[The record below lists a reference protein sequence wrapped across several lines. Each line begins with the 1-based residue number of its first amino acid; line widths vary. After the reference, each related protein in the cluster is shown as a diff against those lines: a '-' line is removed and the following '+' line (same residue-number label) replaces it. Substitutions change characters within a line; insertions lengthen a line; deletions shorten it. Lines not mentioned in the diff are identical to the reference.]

1 MKKFLNKNVGL
12 IEIVTNKF
20 VIEQYEKRP
29 DIYEP
34 VIETKPKAKK
44 D

>member
-12 IEIVTNKF
+12 IETVTNQF

-34 VIETKPKAKK
+34 VIETKAKAKK